1 MRRPSLR
8 FLAPLFIFLFLT
20 HTFYS
25 ITDAQ
30 NQKNFLWKVRSNKS
44 TLYVL
49 GSIHFLKKD
58 IYPLNKKI
66 EEAFEKSS
74 DLVVE
79 ANVNDVGRI
88 DVEKLIGKAVY
99 QGEDT
104 LENHISKETYG
115 LLKNELGQLGMPMD
129 LVNRQRPWFLA
140 LTITSLE
147 LIKLGYDPAAG
158 IDMYFL
164 SKAAGHKKIL
174 ELESLDYQ
182 INLFSA
188 FSDREQETFL
198 LYTLKDLRTLGE
210 QADSLLRAWMSG
222 DTKAMESI
230 LSKSVAGD
238 SGMSS
243 IYEKLLYERNKN
255 MASKM
260 EGFLKTEETHFVV
273 VGAGH
278 LVGKKGIIEMLR
290 ERGYS
295 VEQL

>member
-1 MRRPSLR
+1 MRRLSPR

-20 HTFYS
+20 HTFHS
-25 ITDAQ
+25 ITEAQ
-30 NQKNFLWKVRSNKS
+30 NQKNFLWKIRSNKS
-44 TLYVL
+44 TVYVL
-49 GSIHFLKKD
+49 GSVHFLKKD

-74 DLVVE
+74 DLIVE

-88 DVEKLIGKAVY
+88 DIEKLIGKAVY

-104 LENHISKETYG
+104 LENHISGETYE
-115 LLKNELGQLGMPMD
+115 LLKNELGQLGIPMD

-164 SKAAGHKKIL
+164 SKAAGQKKIL

-182 INLFSA
+182 INLFST
-188 FSDREQETFL
+188 FSDSEQETFL
-198 LYTLKDLRTLGE
+198 LYTLKDLHTLGGE
-210 QADSLLRAWMSG
+210 ADSLLRAWMSG

-230 LSKSVAGD
+230 LSRSVAGN
-238 SGMSS
+238 SRMSS

-255 MASKM
+255 MVSKI

-278 LVGKKGIIEMLR
+278 LVGNKGIIEMLR
-290 ERGYS
+290 GRGYL